1 MINMSKAELYRIVK
15 SRGFILFW
23 LLAVGTLM
31 ISVIYHQTGGIS
43 LGAPLNYDES
53 IKMDIRQTATNFSF
67 YFYLVIPVFTI
78 ISGEFGEH
86 TVKNSITSAF
96 SKRGF
101 YVAKFCFA
109 FVYTMLCFI
118 AANYL
123 FYFINKAVNGEEYS
137 SPIGEYSKALFA
149 QVPLFMAVV
158 AVFIFL
164 AFLLRKGSAFNAVT
178 LISPILYTS
187 VLLALYSIESTKKI
201 ATKLLNYELSVMIG
215 KLAIDGTDSYKAK
228 CYAVSAVVIVLS
240 FVLGYFSWTKREID

>member
-23 LLAVGTLM
+23 LLSIGTLM

-43 LGAPLNYDES
+43 LGAPLDYDES
-53 IKMDIRQTATNFSF
+53 IKMDIRQTAMNFSF
-67 YFYLVIPVFTI
+67 YFYLMIPVFTI

-101 YVAKFCFA
+101 YVAKFFFT

-123 FYFINKAVNGEEYS
+123 FYFINRAVNGEKYS

-158 AVFIFL
+158 AAFIFL
-164 AFLLRKGSAFNAVT
+164 AFLLRKGAAFNAVT
-178 LISPILYTS
+178 IITPILYTS
-187 VLLALYSIESTKKI
+187 VLLVLYGIESTKKI
-201 ATKLLNYELSVMIG
+201 ATKLLNYELSTMIG
-215 KLAIDGTDSYKAK
+215 KLTIDGTDSYKAR
-228 CYAVSAVVIVLS
+228 CYAASAAVIVLS
-240 FVLGYFSWTKREID
+240 FALGYFSWTKREID